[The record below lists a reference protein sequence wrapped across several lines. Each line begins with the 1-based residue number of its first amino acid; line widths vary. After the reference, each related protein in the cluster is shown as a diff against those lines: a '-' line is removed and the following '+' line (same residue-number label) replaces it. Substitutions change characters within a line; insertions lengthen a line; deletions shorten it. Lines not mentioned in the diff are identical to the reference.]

1 MKWYNFFSA
10 FFFHHIQILLVF
22 LQIRRLSLAFNTK
35 NIKSVVLGANTR
47 FGQNQYK
54 TTLVSVSLLQE
65 WLSSVPSAV
74 APPPDPVSEENHAS
88 EELTSEEDESD
99 DDIELSQQH

>member
-1 MKWYNFFSA
+1 MKVLLL
-10 FFFHHIQILLVF
+10 IPRTVQIFPLDT
-22 LQIRRLSLAFNTK
+22 FNKCKYTASM
-35 NIKSVVLGANTR
+35 I
-47 FGQNQYK
+47 F
-54 TTLVSVSLLQE
+54 QE